1 MPAVPLTFRSV
12 CGHFAT
18 VYASFM
24 LKRARFSLA
33 MRISILRL
41 RTRAD
46 GVTVGMLLT
55 LLYYGNLIHRCGDV
69 ELNPGP
75 DRKTDGTRQT
85 LLDSVTGGTTQRHS
99 SRSRK
104 DSLRKDSVESTG
116 STPETLTGLPS
127 DPSLSDVMS
136 MLTNICQCDNMD
148 ANIKDMKKTCDA
160 MQGDMSDLKKDF
172 IDLKLENQTLKR
184 ENDRLTEK
192 GIGFLSGG
200 LFL

>member
-33 MRISILRL
+33 MRMSILRL

-46 GVTVGMLLT
+46 GVTVGVLLT

-99 SRSRK
+99 SQSRSRK
-104 DSLRKDSVESTG
+104 DSSRKDSVERTG

-136 MLTNICQCDNMD
+136 MLTNLFQPPVAQVTKGRNKHDLLI
-148 ANIKDMKKTCDA
+148 
-160 MQGDMSDLKKDF
+160 GSDD
-172 IDLKLENQTLKR
+172 INQISPV
-184 ENDRLTEK
+184 K
-192 GIGFLSGG
+192 GHYVGMEMGYRVGLPLS
-200 LFL
+200 

>member
-33 MRISILRL
+33 MRMSILRL

-46 GVTVGMLLT
+46 GVTVGVLLT
-55 LLYYGNLIHRCGDV
+55 LLYYGNVIHRCGDV

-99 SRSRK
+99 SRSQK
-104 DSLRKDSVESTG
+104 DSSRKDSVERTG
-116 STPETLTGLPS
+116 STPETLTGLLS

-136 MLTNICQCDNMD
+136 MLTNLCRKCDNMD
-148 ANIKDMKKTCDA
+148 ANIKDIKKN
-160 MQGDMSDLKKDF
+160 M
-172 IDLKLENQTLKR
+172 
-184 ENDRLTEK
+184 
-192 GIGFLSGG
+192 
-200 LFL
+200 